1 MISPLLQ
8 SQHRF
13 MSVTDRFLNE
23 LAPVA
28 HGQIAKDL
36 DTKFENLVKG
46 LRYVQIKVSP
56 TM

>member
-1 MISPLLQ
+1 
-8 SQHRF
+8 

-28 HGQIAKDL
+28 GGHVARDS

-46 LRYVQIKVSP
+46 LRFVQLKVGQ
-56 TM
+56 